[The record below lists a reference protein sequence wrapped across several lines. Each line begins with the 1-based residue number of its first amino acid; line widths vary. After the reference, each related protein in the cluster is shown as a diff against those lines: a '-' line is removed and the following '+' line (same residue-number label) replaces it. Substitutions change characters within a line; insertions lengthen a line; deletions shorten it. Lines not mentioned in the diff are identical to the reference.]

1 MGKKSKKKPP
11 AAPSAPPPPPAV
23 ATVATESGTDTP
35 RTDVSSW
42 PSTPGG
48 EWAPPS
54 ASKQQQQG
62 TAFERALASAGLS
75 GDDEKPDDVEATPHK
90 EGDDAS
96 KEEGTTPAE
105 EKVDA
110 HTSPSDAENQMR
122 AKLETTESRFE
133 ALRADFHYNLAL
145 LKDRDAELETQ
156 DEEIASLK
164 RAIAQRDVAA
174 AELDARLVA
183 MTTTSSSSP
192 SAHPA
197 DASHDASLASVER
210 ARIEL
215 AAHYDENIRAMR
227 TEHAAE
233 LERERRIRED
243 SFKDVEDA
251 KARARDRERAASS
264 AVAEATR
271 REGCLLYT
279 SPSPRDRG

>member
-11 AAPSAPPPPPAV
+11 AAPAAPPPPPAV

-75 GDDEKPDDVEATPHK
+75 GDDEKPDDVEATPQK

-164 RAIAQRDVAA
+164 RAIGIRTGEPCEALTARIAA
-174 AELDARLVA
+174 AFGRADDGGAPPPASFYDEAGYSVQ
-183 MTTTSSSSP
+183 
-192 SAHPA
+192 PA
-197 DASHDASLASVER
+197 DLMPNDQLVVVFGEKS
-210 ARIEL
+210 
-215 AAHYDENIRAMR
+215 
-227 TEHAAE
+227 
-233 LERERRIRED
+233 
-243 SFKDVEDA
+243 
-251 KARARDRERAASS
+251 
-264 AVAEATR
+264 
-271 REGCLLYT
+271 
-279 SPSPRDRG
+279 